1 MTVPI
6 FSCES
11 TFVLYSRINIFI
23 EKGCIL
29 CTNVYYL
36 ILWPDMVPVLCFY
49 ADYKF
54 VMASIKEI
62 IIICLGRRN
71 EETRNVCC
79 NSTRGENSET
89 VGETTSF
96 E

>member
-1 MTVPI
+1 
-6 FSCES
+6 
-11 TFVLYSRINIFI
+11 
-23 EKGCIL
+23 
-29 CTNVYYL
+29 
-36 ILWPDMVPVLCFY
+36 MVPVLCFY